1 MLISALRGN
10 FMFHEARVTARY
22 QGAMRGY
29 EPALLRTTRNGFLM
43 LERALRCYDPA
54 DKADVF
60 TQAKLL
66 LAIEKALEES
76 K

>member
-1 MLISALRGN
+1 
-10 FMFHEARVTARY
+10 
-22 QGAMRGY
+22 MRGY

-66 LAIEKALEES
+66 IAIEKALEES